1 MALVLKPKEYAELLM
16 ECEEVRQPLFV
27 RGGPGIGKSAIP
39 RQVFTKQAKARGL
52 IFLEWSDL
60 TIPEKM
66 ECIKNPGEYYIF
78 GDFRTSQMDTTSLQG
93 VPNMANTEMLENIP
107 YSWVVYFSKR
117 DAHGSIFFDE
127 INLAAPIVQSI
138 TYSAI
143 HDRVIADRRLAT
155 DVFIF
160 AAGNRQQ
167 DRAHTFDM
175 PLPLRD
181 RFAECEMECDI
192 KDWIEWAMSARLNPH
207 LISFIGWRGSYLYK
221 VDVGKNEKPSTPR
234 GVHRASTLI
243 NDRDILSDKVHMLVS
258 ISCGEAFATEFQA
271 YVKHYQ
277 QINWVRLFK
286 NPKSAATLK
295 TDAMYAVSAGL
306 AERFQKDPK
315 NKELLG
321 NIFAVAENFPRQDFT
336 MNTLRMMRDYDVQ
349 QFGNGLRLLK
359 KGPEFAAKYGKFMV
373 DIDL

>member
-1 MALVLKPKEYAELLM
+1 
-16 ECEEVRQPLFV
+16 
-27 RGGPGIGKSAIP
+27 
-39 RQVFTKQAKARGL
+39 
-52 IFLEWSDL
+52 
-60 TIPEKM
+60 
-66 ECIKNPGEYYIF
+66 
-78 GDFRTSQMDTTSLQG
+78 
-93 VPNMANTEMLENIP
+93 
-107 YSWVVYFSKR
+107 
-117 DAHGSIFFDE
+117 
-127 INLAAPIVQSI
+127 
-138 TYSAI
+138 
-143 HDRVIADRRLAT
+143 
-155 DVFIF
+155 
-160 AAGNRQQ
+160 
-167 DRAHTFDM
+167 
-175 PLPLRD
+175 
-181 RFAECEMECDI
+181 
-192 KDWIEWAMSARLNPH
+192 MSVRLNPH

-221 VDVGKNEKPSTPR
+221 VDVGKTEKPSTPR

-243 NDRDILSDKVHMLVS
+243 NERDILSDKVHMLIS

-277 QINWVRLFK
+277 QINWDHLFK

-295 TDAMYAVSAGL
+295 SDAMYAVSAGL

-315 NKELLG
+315 NKELLS